1 MSKIKYYYDKKTLSY
16 KPIESTGI
24 DKFKNFIVYFT
35 SSAILAFFIL
45 LIFFQYFDSPKEKRL
60 KSEIKNLISQYEII
74 NSDLEQIELVL
85 DDIQKRDDNIYRTI
99 FEADPIPTSIR
110 KQGFGGVNRYKKLSG
125 YSNSD
130 LIINLSLIHI

>member
-16 KPIESTGI
+16 KPIESSGI

-60 KSEIKNLISQYEII
+60 KSEINNLTLQYEII
-74 NSDLEQIELVL
+74 NSELEQIELVL

-99 FEADPIPTSIR
+99 FEADPIPVSYTHLTLPT
-110 KQGFGGVNRYKKLSG
+110 KA
-125 YSNSD
+125 
-130 LIINLSLIHI
+130 